1 LRLNW
6 GGWREER
13 TGCRRLT
20 SRASLPIPTWLLTFV
35 KKTGVH
41 FLAPSFGN
49 VHGPYPAGGAEKHWR
64 LDRLE
69 KIHAALGD
77 ATPLVLHGTHPL
89 SDKMVQVGMAR
100 GMVKVNQNR
109 NVRNGYHKYIAENCN
124 KVELTTLQV
133 EAVEEYSKGVER
145 LMVEVFDSAGKA

>member
-1 LRLNW
+1 MA
-6 GGWREER
+6 
-13 TGCRRLT
+13 TD
-20 SRASLPIPTWLLTFV
+20 IV

-49 VHGPYPAGGAEKHWR
+49 IHGYYPAGGVEKHWR

-69 KIHAALGD
+69 KIHAAPGD
-77 ATPLVLHGTHPL
+77 ATPLVLHGTHRL
-89 SDKMVQVGMAR
+89 SDKIVQVGMAR

-109 NVRNGYHKYIAENCN
+109 NIRNRYYKYIAENCN
-124 KVELTTLQV
+124 KVELTMLQV
-133 EAVEEYSKGVER
+133 EIVEEHSKGVER